1 MSAIVVENRACH
13 SVPGWHDEFLTYIL
27 PAVETV
33 ARNRFRNLPAVER
46 EEGQAE
52 AVATAMLLFVRLV
65 RRGKNPIVFAG
76 RLAQVAVLRVLAGR
90 LVSTPD
96 NNRDVLS
103 RFARQLRGIQ
113 VESLDARQHAPSG
126 VWQEIVIEDR
136 RSTPAE
142 TAACRIDVGAWLA
155 GMTSRRRAI
164 AESLAAGYRTEEV
177 AEKFNLSSGRV
188 SQLRREF
195 EASWRAFQQ
204 QADELQAVAARI

>member
-1 MSAIVVENRACH
+1 MSAIVVEDRACH
-13 SVPGWHDEFLTYIL
+13 SVPGWHDEFLNHIL
-27 PAVETV
+27 PAVEAV
-33 ARNRFRNLPAVER
+33 ARSRFRSLPAVER

-52 AVATAMLLFVRLV
+52 AVATAMVFFVRLV
-65 RRGKNPIVFAG
+65 SRGKNPTVFAG

-96 NNRDVLS
+96 NNGDVLS
-103 RFARQLRGIQ
+103 RYAKRQRGFQ
-113 VESLDARQHAPSG
+113 VDSLDTRQQAPSG
-126 VWQEIVIEDR
+126 VWQEIVVEDR

-155 GMTSRRRAI
+155 GMSSRRRAI

-177 AEKFNLSSGRV
+177 AEKFSVSPARI

-204 QADELQAVAARI
+204 QADEWLAAAA